1 MQDVFWHLKSGDRR
15 LLRGRPFAVTVN
27 AGCVRGRK
35 AHRRRRARM
44 LLDRESRRRR
54 GEPTGEVELITGDFD
69 IVGEQKKL
77 EELDGVD
84 DDEPEE
90 PIL

>member
-1 MQDVFWHLKSGDRR
+1 LKAAIDAYYE
-15 LLRGRPFAVTVN
+15 GRPFAVTVN
-27 AGCVRGRK
+27 AGIVRGRK
-35 AHRRRRARM
+35 EIASEARRIM
-44 LLDRESRRRR
+44 LAGSDSDEHGIE
-54 GEPTGEVELITGDFD
+54 GEPTGEVELNTGDFD
-69 IVGEQKKL
+69 IVAEQKKL

>member
-1 MQDVFWHLKSGDRR
+1 
-15 LLRGRPFAVTVN
+15 TVN
-27 AGCVRGRK
+27 AGIVRGRK
-35 AHRRRRARM
+35 EIAGAAAARIVI
-44 LLDRESRRRR
+44 
-54 GEPTGEVELITGDFD
+54 EPEKAADEEDSTGEVQLITGDFD

-77 EELDGVD
+77 EQLDGVD